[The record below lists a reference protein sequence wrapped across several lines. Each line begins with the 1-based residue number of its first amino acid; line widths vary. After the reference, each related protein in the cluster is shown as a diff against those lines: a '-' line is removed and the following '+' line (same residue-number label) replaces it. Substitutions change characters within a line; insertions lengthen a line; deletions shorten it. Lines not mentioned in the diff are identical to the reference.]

1 MKHKNILV
9 IFSGFTAV
17 AVILRT
23 LQLMFLIEHST
34 GFDKNNA
41 NNGYIA
47 IAIYAL
53 YFVFAIGTYVLV
65 NFFSKIQPSSR
76 PEIEK
81 SPFLAAVSLVL
92 SAFLLISSAS
102 TVVFSD
108 FTENMASN
116 TLSLLTGLFSFLFFL
131 LYGMG
136 KWAKI
141 KLPSGFTVA
150 PIIYFVYRLVI
161 SFINYTGVTNISE
174 NILDIIFLCLALLFF
189 LLHGKILSGIEVRKS
204 CRQILSLGLLT
215 FFFGCLNSLPPI
227 LTVALGFESELHSMP
242 SFGTLE
248 YLLFGIYALTFTL
261 YLYGNNSRTAVECR
275 KGESCES
282 EELPNE
288 SHPESR
294 DDTEE

>member
-1 MKHKNILV
+1 MKHKNILL

-47 IAIYAL
+47 IVIYAL

-81 SPFLAAVSLVL
+81 SPFLAVASLVL
-92 SAFLLISSAS
+92 SAFFLISSAS

-108 FTENMASN
+108 FTENTASN

-174 NILDIIFLCLALLFF
+174 NIFDIIFLCLALLFF

-204 CRQILSLGLLT
+204 CRQIFSLGLLT
-215 FFFGCLNSLPPI
+215 FFLGCLNSLPLI
-227 LTVALGFESELHSMP
+227 LTVAFGREAELHSMP
-242 SFGTLE
+242 TLGTLE

-261 YLYGNNSRTAVECR
+261 YLYGNKSRTAVGCG
-275 KGESCES
+275 KGEVLES

-288 SHPESR
+288 SHPEFR
-294 DDTEE
+294 ETEE